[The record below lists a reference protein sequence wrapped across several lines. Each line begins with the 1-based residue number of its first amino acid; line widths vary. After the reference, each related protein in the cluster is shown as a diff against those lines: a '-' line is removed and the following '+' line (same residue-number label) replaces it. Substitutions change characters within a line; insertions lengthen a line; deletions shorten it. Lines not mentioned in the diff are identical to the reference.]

1 MLCYVTGTLP
11 AMIDWQGK
19 SKTDQE
25 F

>member
-1 MLCYVTGTLP
+1 MLYYVTLP

>member
-1 MLCYVTGTLP
+1 MLCYVTLT
-11 AMIDWQGK
+11 AVIDWQGK

>member
-1 MLCYVTGTLP
+1 MLCYVTLP